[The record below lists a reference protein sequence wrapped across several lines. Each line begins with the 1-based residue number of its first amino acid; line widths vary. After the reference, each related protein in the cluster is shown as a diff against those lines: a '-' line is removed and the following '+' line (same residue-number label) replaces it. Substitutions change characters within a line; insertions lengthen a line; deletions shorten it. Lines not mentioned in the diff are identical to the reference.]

1 MTEKRT
7 KRREKAKRESV
18 KRRIRDLA
26 LDLAMVSGVCFS
38 SAIFV
43 SESSSEFKCLFW

>member
-1 MTEKRT
+1 MM

-18 KRRIRDLA
+18 KRRNRDLV
-26 LDLAMVSGVCFS
+26 LDLAMASGVCFS

-43 SESSSEFKCLFW
+43 SESSSEFKCLFRGLS